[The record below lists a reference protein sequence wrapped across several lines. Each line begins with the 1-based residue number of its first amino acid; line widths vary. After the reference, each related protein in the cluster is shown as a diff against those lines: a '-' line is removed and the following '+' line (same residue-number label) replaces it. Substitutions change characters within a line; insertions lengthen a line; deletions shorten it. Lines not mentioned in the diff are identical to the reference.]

1 MKALL
6 FDFDGTLVNT
16 AIDMV
21 NSLQELAVKHRIEG
35 EFAVDTYKEYVSQGA
50 LGLIKS
56 IFTERCDDTYESL
69 KQQYLDIYQQHFI
82 RSNHLFDG
90 MGEVLQHLQQRQVQ
104 WGIVTNKPSWLARPI
119 VEVMSELPD
128 NTLLLCA
135 DEIGVSKPD
144 PAGLLQAAK
153 DLGLDPADCYY
164 LGDAESDVVAAHR
177 AGMQA
182 LIAAWGYLPSGVDIQ
197 QWNADKIVSNPQE
210 LMELF

>member
-21 NSLQELAVKHRIEG
+21 NSLQELASKHRIEG

-56 IFTERCDDTYESL
+56 IFTERCDATYESL

-82 RSNHLFDG
+82 RSNHLFSG
-90 MGEVLQHLQQRQVQ
+90 MDKVLHHLQTQQLH

-119 VEVMSELPD
+119 VEGMSELPD
-128 NTLLLCA
+128 NVLLLCA
-135 DEIGVSKPD
+135 DEIGVPKPD
-144 PAGLLQAAK
+144 PTGLLQAAEN
-153 DLGLDPADCYY
+153 LGLDPSDCYY

-177 AGMQA
+177 AGMKA

-197 QWNADKIVSNPQE
+197 QWQADRIVNSPQE
-210 LMELF
+210 LIELF

>member
-21 NSLQELAVKHRIEG
+21 NSLQELAERHDIAG
-35 EFAVDTYKEYVSQGA
+35 DFAVETYKEYVSQGA

-56 IFTERCDDTYESL
+56 IFTERCNDTYESL

-90 MGEVLQHLQQRQVQ
+90 MQQVLQHFHQHQIQ

-119 VEVMSELPD
+119 VETMVEFPND
-128 NTLLLCA
+128 TLLLCA
-135 DEIGVSKPD
+135 DEIGVPKPD
-144 PAGLLQAAK
+144 PSGLLKAAA
-153 DLGLDPADCYY
+153 DLGLAPADCYY

-177 AGMQA
+177 AGMKA
-182 LIAAWGYLPSGVDIQ
+182 LIAAWGYLPSGVDIER
-197 QWNADKIVSNPQE
+197 WNADKIITRPSE
-210 LMELF
+210 LITLF